1 MNSLIINLNNYK
13 KKALL
18 GGDGSRSTFNLGQ
31 PFSSTQSTQQEQQQQ
46 QQQPGATPF
55 WADPNFIQ
63 ASMRMQQMMANNNNN
78 NTNNNTTNAT
88 PQENSQQNLL
98 QQMMMGFP
106 SGGFG

>member
-1 MNSLIINLNNYK
+1 MYI
-13 KKALL
+13 ALL
-18 GGDGSRSTFNLGQ
+18 GGGGGSMFPFGQ
-31 PFSSTQSTQQEQQQQ
+31 PQSPTQPAQ
-46 QQQPGATPF
+46 QQQPQAGATPF

-63 ASMRMQQMMANNNNN
+63 ASMRMQQMMANNNN
-78 NTNNNTTNAT
+78 TNNNNTSTAL